1 MFKPIADGI
10 AGGVEAGIQREGLPY
25 WILWLLLC
33 VILLLVAF
41 IFLRDKDLRQRLSLS
56 LYGPRRRLNL
66 LSLQARIHREQR
78 KRSALLEDLGRTA
91 RESKF
96 RPKKS
101 SGLLKRLAELEDNLR
116 LGREDVRRVSAKMES
131 LQASVRPTRRM
142 GPAAEKSIKVKRNKL
157 QKILA
162 ELAPLERQQDLL
174 FQELGLIVLAERP
187 GRETFLP
194 LYAQI
199 GLADEAIAEMRG
211 IIDSQGKKPIIDNG

>member
-1 MFKPIADGI
+1 MFEPIADGI

-66 LSLQARIHREQR
+66 LTLQARLGREQR
-78 KRSALLEDLGRTA
+78 KRSTLLEDLGRTA
-91 RESKF
+91 RERKF

-101 SGLLKRLAELEDNLR
+101 SGLLNRLAELEDKLR
-116 LGREDVRRVSAKMES
+116 LGRENVRKVSAKMES
-131 LQASVRPTRRM
+131 LQAAVRPARRK
-142 GPAAEKSIKVKRNKL
+142 GPAAEKSIKVERKKL

-162 ELAPLERQQDLL
+162 ELAPLERQQDSL
-174 FQELGLIVLAERP
+174 FQELGLMVLAERP
-187 GRETFLP
+187 GREAFLP
-194 LYAQI
+194 IYAQI
-199 GLADEAIAEMRG
+199 GLADEAIVEMREN
-211 IIDSQGKKPIIDNG
+211 IDSLGKSRY